1 MKAFIR
7 QIKYLASGYSTFA
20 VYCGEPGS
28 QDISFIDEFMTRRQA
43 ERYARQA
50 GYELVTRKRP
60 A

>member
-7 QIKYLASGYSTFA
+7 QIRYPASGYSTFA
-20 VYCGEPGS
+20 VYRGEPGS
-28 QDISFIDEFMTRRQA
+28 RDISLIDEFMTRRQA
-43 ERYARQA
+43 ERHARRA